1 VAFLFSESYKAAC
14 ATIIDGKNVQL
25 P

>member
-1 VAFLFSESYKAAC
+1 VALLFSERYKAAC